1 MYSSGVILYC
11 NNVLAIWSLS
21 IPLWCDMLSL
31 IILLAVFT
39 SNSALPIQQMTVYV
53 LLLIL

>member
-11 NNVLAIWSLS
+11 NNVLAIWSLP